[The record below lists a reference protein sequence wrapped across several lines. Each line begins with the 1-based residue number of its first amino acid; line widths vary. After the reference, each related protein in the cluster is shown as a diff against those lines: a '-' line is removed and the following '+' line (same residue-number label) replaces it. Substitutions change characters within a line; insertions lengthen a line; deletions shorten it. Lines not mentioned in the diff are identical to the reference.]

1 MGRPIEAQ
9 KEVMKGCLSFVVLLI
24 VICAVAAMAKIIAW
38 TIMIII
44 GVICLL
50 VIIGLVKLV
59 IKILF

>member
-1 MGRPIEAQ
+1 MSRPRKLGINNER
-9 KEVMKGCLSFVVLLI
+9 MSHIHNILLI

-38 TIMIII
+38 TII

-50 VIIGLVKLV
+50 VIVGLVKLV

>member
-24 VICAVAAMAKIIAW
+24 VSCAVAAMAKIIAW
-38 TIMIII
+38 TIIIII

-59 IKILF
+59 IKVLF